1 MIQFIKKK
9 SLILLIIM
17 SVMIIPSFAN
27 TYQDSTVL
35 ITAQQLKKTN
45 LIFLEHKKLLN
56 ENKLLYQQINNYK
69 LDNLT
74 LNQIDSLKTLQLSE
88 YKTKVNILNQEIAK
102 KNKSI
107 LLLKIGGVSV
117 SIGLLLVLLLK

>member
-1 MIQFIKKK
+1 
-9 SLILLIIM
+9 
-17 SVMIIPSFAN
+17 MIIPSFAN

>member
-1 MIQFIKKK
+1 
-9 SLILLIIM
+9 
-17 SVMIIPSFAN
+17 MIIPSFAN

-102 KNKSI
+102 NNKSI